1 MRLGLDKLS
10 VLFDRYSPKVDGDI
24 LLVKIPDWDVWEDTE
39 FRCNR
44 ATEVRGLVH
53 FPREFINLNT
63 DDFEDLDESTL
74 DIFLVRLSTEDGNDF
89 KVELVL
95 NDFEIVYSDVTS
107 YQDEDDWIE
116 VNGVTLELR
125 GRKYKR

>member
-1 MRLGLDKLS
+1 MRLSLNELS
-10 VLFDRYSPKVDGDI
+10 ILFDRYNPNIDGEI
-24 LLVKIPDWDVWEDTE
+24 LLVNIPDWDVWEDTE

-63 DDFEDLDESTL
+63 DEFEDLDESTL
-74 DIFLVRLSTEDGNDF
+74 DVFLIKLSTAAGNDF

-116 VNGVTLELR
+116 VNGVTLELK

>member
-1 MRLGLDKLS
+1 MRLNLDKLS
-10 VLFDRYSPKVDGDI
+10 MLFDKYNPKVDGDI
-24 LLVKIPDWDVWEDTE
+24 LLVKVPDWDVWEDTE

-74 DIFLVRLSTEDGNDF
+74 DVFLVKLGSEGSNDF

-107 YQDEDDWIE
+107 YQDEGDWIE
-116 VNGVTLELR
+116 VNGVTLELK

>member
-1 MRLGLDKLS
+1 MRLGLNEMS
-10 VLFDRYSPKVDGDI
+10 MLFGKYNPKVDGDI
-24 LLVKIPDWDVWEDTE
+24 LLVKVPDWDVSDDTE

-44 ATEVRGLVH
+44 ATEVRDLVH
-53 FPREFINLNT
+53 FPREFISLNT
-63 DDFEDLDESTL
+63 DEFEGLDESTL
-74 DIFLVRLSTEDGNDF
+74 DVFLVRLSTAAGNEF

-95 NDFEIVYSDVTS
+95 NDFEIVYGDVTS
-107 YQDEDDWIE
+107 YQDEGDWIE

>member
-1 MRLGLDKLS
+1 MRLNLDKLS
-10 VLFDRYSPKVDGDI
+10 MLFDKYNPKVDGDI
-24 LLVKIPDWDVWEDTE
+24 LLVKVPDWDVSDDTE

-74 DIFLVRLSTEDGNDF
+74 DVFLVKLGSEGSNDF

-107 YQDEDDWIE
+107 YQDEGDWIE
-116 VNGVTLELR
+116 VNGVTLELK

>member
-1 MRLGLDKLS
+1 MRLGLNEMS
-10 VLFDRYSPKVDGDI
+10 MLFGKYNPKVDGDI
-24 LLVKIPDWDVWEDTE
+24 LLVKVPDWDVWDDTE

-53 FPREFINLNT
+53 FPREFISLNT
-63 DDFEDLDESTL
+63 DEFEGLDESTL
-74 DIFLVRLSTEDGNDF
+74 DVFLVRLSTAAGNEF

>member
-63 DDFEDLDESTL
+63 DEFEDLDESTL
-74 DIFLVRLSTEDGNDF
+74 DVFLIKLSTAAGNDF

-116 VNGVTLELR
+116 VNGVTLELK

>member
-1 MRLGLDKLS
+1 MRLSLDKLS
-10 VLFDRYSPKVDGDI
+10 ILFDKYNPSIDGEI

-39 FRCNR
+39 FRCNS
-44 ATEVRGLVH
+44 ATEVGGLVH
-53 FPREFINLNT
+53 FPREFIGLNT

-74 DIFLVRLSTEDGNDF
+74 DVFLVKLGAEDDNDF

-95 NDFEIVYSDVTS
+95 NDFEIVYSDATS
-107 YQDEDDWIE
+107 YQDEGDWIE

>member
-1 MRLGLDKLS
+1 MRLGLNEMS
-10 VLFDRYSPKVDGDI
+10 MLFDKYNPKVDGDI
-24 LLVKIPDWDVWEDTE
+24 LLVKVPDWDVSDDTE

-53 FPREFINLNT
+53 FPREFISLNT
-63 DDFEDLDESTL
+63 DEFEDLDESTL
-74 DIFLVRLSTEDGNDF
+74 DVFLIKLSTAAGNDF

-107 YQDEDDWIE
+107 YQDEGDWIE
-116 VNGVTLELR
+116 VNGVTLELK

>member
-1 MRLGLDKLS
+1 MRLGLNEMS
-10 VLFDRYSPKVDGDI
+10 MLFGKYNPKVDGDI
-24 LLVKIPDWDVWEDTE
+24 LLVKVPDWDVWDDTE

-53 FPREFINLNT
+53 FPREFISLNT
-63 DDFEDLDESTL
+63 DEFEGLDESTL
-74 DIFLVRLSTEDGNDF
+74 DVFLVRLSTAAGNEF

-95 NDFEIVYSDVTS
+95 NDFEVVYSDVTS